1 MRNLLTYI
9 LTFAICFGCSEKDTE
24 WNSEKNAT
32 IFFGSEPKN
41 EKFTLTFNKTDK
53 SLNYKYVNQIDTSKT
68 ISIRKS
74 TDSDSLLFGFEKFIK
89 TNKKPFRNKKLND
102 LEFDY
107 YDLEN
112 PVTDGTGPILFNS
125 KYGLLAINNVFGPTI
140 IFLDKKDN
148 TLTEKIIDKL
158 NE

>member
-1 MRNLLTYI
+1 MIFT
-9 LTFAICFGCSEKDTE
+9 ICFGCSEKNIE

-32 IFFGSEPKN
+32 IFFGSESKN

-53 SLNYKYVNQIDTSKT
+53 SLNYNYVNQIDTTKT
-68 ISIRKS
+68 ILIRKV
-74 TDSDSLLFGFEKFIK
+74 TGSDSLLFGFEKFIITSK
-89 TNKKPFRNKKLND
+89 EPYRNKKLND

-107 YDLEN
+107 YDLVN

-125 KYGLLAINNVFGPTI
+125 KYGLLAINNVYGPTI
-140 IFLDKKDN
+140 IFLDKKNDS
-148 TLTEKIIDKL
+148 LTEQIIDKL